1 MPKVYDVAIIGSG
14 PAGSTCAYYLS
25 KAGLQN
31 AILQKG
37 KSVGEPLQCAE
48 GLIRKAL
55 LEEWELPLSDKA
67 LVSYIDKA
75 LIVSPG
81 NIKANVSFPRG
92 GLMLDRRQFDK
103 ELANEAVKKGSTL
116 YLDFQATR
124 IEKID
129 NLWHIYSKDN
139 KLVKSRALIGADGVG
154 SFTGRYLKIIPPLKP
169 EQVHTC
175 FQVIAENVSLERNRI
190 ELYLNPEIAP
200 GGYIWVFPKG
210 DSKANIGLG
219 CHRSVWNIRDRTL
232 EKRLMQFI
240 AQRYND
246 CRITGKIRGITP
258 AVEKFPMMVDDGVI
272 IVGDAAHVTDPFS
285 GGGTHNALRT
295 GHLAA
300 KWLTR
305 AFNERN
311 LSKEFLD
318 GYRREWIER
327 REFVHKLLY
336 KTSTWLRESDDKE
349 LDKLVE
355 ITQDL
360 FGNISLNEL
369 KIPYVL
375 KKVLI
380 HHPVYALKSAGIFL
394 NKK

>member
-1 MPKVYDVAIIGSG
+1 MQKVFDVAIAGSG

-25 KAGLQN
+25 KAGLEN

-55 LEEWELPLSDKA
+55 LEEWELPLSDAA

-81 NIKANVSFPRG
+81 NIKANVTFPKG

-116 YLDFQATR
+116 ELDFQVTR
-124 IEKID
+124 IERNN

-169 EQVHTC
+169 EQLHTC
-175 FQVIAENVSLERNRI
+175 FQVTAENVSLEKNRI

-232 EKRLMQFI
+232 EERLMQFI
-240 AQRYND
+240 NQRCSN
-246 CRITGKIRGITP
+246 CRITGRIRGITP
-258 AVEKFPMMVDDGVI
+258 AVGKFPMMVDEGVI
-272 IVGDAAHVTDPFS
+272 IIGDAAYVTDPFS

-295 GHLAA
+295 GRLAA
-300 KWLTR
+300 KWLIM
-305 AFNERN
+305 AFKEGN
-311 LSKEFLD
+311 LSREFLD
-318 GYRREWIER
+318 GYRREWLER
-327 REFVHKLLY
+327 REFVHNLLY
-336 KTSTWLRESDDKE
+336 KTSIWLKESSDKE

-360 FGNISLNEL
+360 FGNTSLNEL
-369 KIPYVL
+369 KIPHVL
-375 KKVLI
+375 KKVLL
-380 HHPVYALKSAGIFL
+380 HHPVYAIKAAGIFL
-394 NKK
+394 HKK